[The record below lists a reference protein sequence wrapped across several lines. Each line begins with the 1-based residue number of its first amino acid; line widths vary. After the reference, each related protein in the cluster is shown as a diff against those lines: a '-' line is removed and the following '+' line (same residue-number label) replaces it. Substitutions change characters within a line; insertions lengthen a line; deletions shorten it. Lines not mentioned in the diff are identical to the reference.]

1 MQTIPDLT
9 LFHPDG
15 SPAHLS
21 EVIRG
26 PTLLI
31 LLRHLA

>member
-1 MQTIPDLT
+1 MLTDLNVYR
-9 LFHPDG
+9 PDG
-15 SPAHLS
+15 SPVRLG
-21 EVIRG
+21 ELLTG

>member
-1 MQTIPDLT
+1 MLIDLDVNR
-9 LFHPDG
+9 PDG
-15 SPAHLS
+15 SSARVGELLT
-21 EVIRG
+21 G

>member
-1 MQTIPDLT
+1 MMLTDNTILR
-9 LFHPDG
+9 PDG
-15 SPAHLS
+15 A
-21 EVIRG
+21 EVRMGDVLTG